1 MCVCVRVMSVS
12 PPECTDQWKEPLQR
26 PLRQP
31 CRAPPPP
38 GQRLNNA
45 SVSQSAVIEGR
56 CGRYDAKG
64 HRAHQLSAAA
74 QLEGAQS
81 KDQMSRR

>member
-1 MCVCVRVMSVS
+1 MCVSVMSVS
-12 PPECTDQWKEPLQR
+12 PPERTDQWKEPLQR

-38 GQRLNNA
+38 GQRLNKA

-56 CGRYDAKG
+56 CGRDDAKG
-64 HRAHQLSAAA
+64 QRAHQLSAAA
-74 QLEGAQS
+74 RLEGAPA